1 MIAAKEIVLTYKE
14 NHKKDRYI
22 IVPIII
28 RRQIERLLEGNYPN
42 EGVGFFYGDE
52 KDNYRIIKRILP
64 VKNVK
69 EGDQRKR
76 FEIDPRDYLQ
86 AEKFAEEWSLS
97 LLGIYHSHP
106 NHPAIPS
113 VHDLKRAVPYFSY
126 IILSIENSI
135 TQDWT
140 SWRLDEKVKLF
151 EQENL
156 VI

>member
-14 NHKKDRYI
+14 DHKRDRYL

-28 RRQIERLLEGNYPN
+28 RKQIERLMEVSYPD

-64 VKNVK
+64 VNNAKD
-69 EGDQRKR
+69 GDKRKR

-86 AEKFAEEWSLS
+86 AERHAVEWGLS
-97 LLGIYHSHP
+97 MIGIYHSHP

-113 VHDLKRAVPYFSY
+113 VHDLKLAVPYFSY
-126 IILSIENSI
+126 VILSIVNGI
-135 TQDWT
+135 AQDWT
-140 SWRLDEKVKLF
+140 SWRLDEDVKLF

-156 VI
+156 VL